1 MTVNLAHEAWLQDA
15 AVQRVF
21 ALLNAD
27 GGEGRVVGGAV
38 RNALMGAPISDVDF
52 ATTNLPQVVM
62 ERAAAA
68 GIKAVPTGIDH
79 GTVTLVIDGRGF
91 EVTTL
96 RQDVE
101 TDGRRAKVSFGTDWQ
116 ADAERRDFTINALY
130 ATADGD
136 VVDLVNGLPDIETK
150 TLRFIGDAHQR
161 IAEDYLRV
169 LRFFRFFAY
178 YGSGRP
184 DADGLR
190 ASARAKDK
198 LDSLSA
204 ERVWS
209 ELRKLLT
216 APDPSRALLWMR
228 TSGVLTAVLPET
240 EKWGIDAIHGLVAT
254 ETALKWQP
262 DPMLRLAAIIPP
274 DGERIQVMA
283 DRLRLSRAE
292 AEALQ
297 SFAAAPSITPDMAG
311 AALDRA
317 LYRQGVTG
325 ITMRLR
331 LALANARAK
340 AVDDNDEMLKAAK
353 LDTLLKRAIAFVK
366 PQFPVSGADLVE
378 LGLSPGPKFGKVLGQ
393 LEAEWVERNFVDDRA
408 ALTTRLATIIE
419 QAD

>member
-21 ALLNAD
+21 AMLNAD

-209 ELRKLLT
+209 ELRKLLA

-274 DGERIQVMA
+274 DGERIRVMA

-325 ITMRLR
+325 IIMRLR
-331 LALANARAK
+331 LALVNARFK

-353 LDTLLKRAIAFVK
+353 LDTLLKQAIAFVK

>member
-52 ATTNLPQVVM
+52 ATTNLPQAVM

-130 ATADGD
+130 VTADGE

-169 LRFFRFFAY
+169 LRFFRFFAH

-209 ELRKLLT
+209 ELRKLLA

-228 TSGVLTAVLPET
+228 TSGVLTVVLPET
-240 EKWGIDAIHGLVAT
+240 EKWGIDTIHGLVAT

-274 DGERIQVMA
+274 NGERIRVMA
-283 DRLRLSRAE
+283 DRLRLSRGE
-292 AEALQ
+292 AESLQ

-317 LYRQGVTG
+317 LYRQGATG
-325 ITMRLR
+325 IIIRLR
-331 LALANARAK
+331 LALASARAK

-353 LDTLLKRAIAFVK
+353 LDALLKRAIAFVK
-366 PQFPVSGADLVE
+366 PRFPVSGVDLVE

-408 ALTTRLATIIE
+408 ALTTRLAKIIE